1 MRPFSPSATL
11 ARASINGDFTV
22 ADQPH
27 IRFHDG
33 NSIPQVGLGVW
44 QTPNEGA
51 APAVEAALKAGYR
64 HIDTA
69 AAYRNEQGVGL
80 GIRNSGVARSDIFVT
95 TKLWNEDQ
103 GFDQALKAFD
113 HSLKELG
120 TDHVDL
126 YLIHWPS
133 PRRNLYL
140 DSWKAMVRLKEE
152 GRARSIGVSNF
163 NPEHL
168 ERIIGE
174 TGVVPVLNQVEL
186 HPDFQQTAL
195 RAVHAEHDI
204 RTESWSPL
212 GQGQL
217 LAHPV
222 IAGIA
227 SRRGK
232 TPAQIIIRWH
242 IENDLIVIPK
252 SVTPS
257 RIVENFQVFDF
268 ALDAADLEAL
278 NGLDSAAGRIGPNPE
293 TATF

>member
-1 MRPFSPSATL
+1 MRSSSPSATL
-11 ARASINGDFTV
+11 ALASINGDFTV

-44 QTPNEGA
+44 QTPNDGA

-80 GIRNSGVARSDIFVT
+80 GIRKSGIARSDIFVT

-103 GFDQALKAFD
+103 GFDRALKAFD
-113 HSLKELG
+113 RSLKELG
-120 TDHVDL
+120 TDHIDL

-133 PRRNLYL
+133 PQRNLYL
-140 DSWKAMVRLKEE
+140 DSWKALVRLKEE

-174 TGVVPVLNQVEL
+174 TGVVPVLN
-186 HPDFQQTAL
+186 
-195 RAVHAEHDI
+195 
-204 RTESWSPL
+204 
-212 GQGQL
+212 
-217 LAHPV
+217 
-222 IAGIA
+222 
-227 SRRGK
+227 
-232 TPAQIIIRWH
+232 
-242 IENDLIVIPK
+242 
-252 SVTPS
+252 
-257 RIVENFQVFDF
+257 
-268 ALDAADLEAL
+268 
-278 NGLDSAAGRIGPNPE
+278 
-293 TATF
+293 